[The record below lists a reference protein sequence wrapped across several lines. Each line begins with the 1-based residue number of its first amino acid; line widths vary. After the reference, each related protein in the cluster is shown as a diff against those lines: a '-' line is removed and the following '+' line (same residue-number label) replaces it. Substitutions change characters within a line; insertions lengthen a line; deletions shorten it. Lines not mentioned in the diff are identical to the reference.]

1 MLRPRGPSSFA
12 IWRRAVL
19 LVRRS
24 GSLLPFHVV
33 DRWVVLG
40 SVDSDITLVTRPHF
54 GSRRAS
60 VAIFFFFSAAVDD
73 HFKFQFAFPRRRR
86 RRRTWQ
92 RIKYY
97 NDAPKEHLEYCSAD
111 TRQVK
116 LFVGRLPTSN
126 RQTGRHH

>member
-54 GSRRAS
+54 LVPGALQLP
-60 VAIFFFFSAAVDD
+60 FFSSSLLV
-73 HFKFQFAFPRRRR
+73 F
-86 RRRTWQ
+86 
-92 RIKYY
+92 
-97 NDAPKEHLEYCSAD
+97 
-111 TRQVK
+111 
-116 LFVGRLPTSN
+116 
-126 RQTGRHH
+126 